1 MHGVGIT
8 EILIRNSFTP
18 KEEEKI
24 GDGDGNSSLQ
34 LSSYFCLCI
43 RDGCQRR
50 PSVARLV
57 LVYLVTQSSRSL
69 SVHHVSSSALKRCIL
84 TVSFFLLAAHLLQ
97 ATLPDHRGIFS
108 LLTTVLPIAQTL
120 PHRGP
125 WSIATAASSA
135 CCVDPAR
142 IDDAVYRPC
151 DAPGTRNGTVGGLSR
166 LHV

>member
-24 GDGDGNSSLQ
+24 GDGDGNSPLQ

-50 PSVARLV
+50 PSVALLV

-69 SVHHVSSSALKRCIL
+69 SVHHVSSSALKDCIL
-84 TVSFFLLAAHLLQ
+84 TVS
-97 ATLPDHRGIFS
+97 
-108 LLTTVLPIAQTL
+108 
-120 PHRGP
+120 
-125 WSIATAASSA
+125 SS
-135 CCVDPAR
+135 C
-142 IDDAVYRPC
+142 
-151 DAPGTRNGTVGGLSR
+151 
-166 LHV
+166 